1 MNNITQTQV
10 KQAIDSFL
18 TALFDKKALALLKS
32 SENAIEDNNLEAQ
45 TQAQE
50 GIEKIQEKYALD
62 AWMEYANSW
71 MSEQLSFG
79 THISKGIHASSKGD
93 NVIYMASAS
102 IHERP
107 IVGHHSIANPLTD
120 ASGNAAAL
128 PLAAFVQVQVYDE
141 QDNYPTIS
149 ELIEAQHPALSGVF
163 HSNPDISKQ
172 IQDTFY
178 KLVVAHIDTPTTD
191 ELNKQLLWPIAEEDQ
206 SQDSAYHCI
215 IPLYPTALT
224 HHLYEKIQDIKFSD
238 ANTLAKKNKDKLNE
252 VQTPYNIIKDLAV
265 VNIGGSNPQGV
276 SQLMS
281 KKRGKTYLLP
291 SLPPSFIQTQ
301 AFSFS
306 KNSSSIFNAKT
317 MAYKTRNTLDALY
330 KIIGTRHNNMSI
342 RDARKAILDDL
353 LLQILK
359 IANGVQSNRS
369 AGWSKDYHN
378 LDYAEKLWLDPFRG
392 ELESEAD
399 FKTDFEKGHWQQE
412 IEAKFAAWLQTLL
425 QKEFP
430 KLEKDFG
437 DSEHNQWEREMADAL
452 TESKR
457 LGQGAFA

>member
-1 MNNITQTQV
+1 MNNITQVHV
-10 KQAIDSFL
+10 KQAINSFL
-18 TALFDKKALALLKS
+18 TVQYDKKAVPLLKNLD
-32 SENAIEDNNLEAQ
+32 NAIEDNDLDAQVQVQEAIKK
-45 TQAQE
+45 A
-50 GIEKIQEKYALD
+50 QEKYALN
-62 AWMEYANSW
+62 AWMEYADSW

-79 THISKGIHASSKGD
+79 THISKGVHASSKGD
-93 NVIYMASAS
+93 NVIYMASPS

-107 IVGHHSIANPLTD
+107 IVGHHSIDNPLTD

-128 PLAAFVQVQVYDE
+128 PLAAFVQILIHDAQNDSI
-141 QDNYPTIS
+141 TMS
-149 ELIEAQHPALSGVF
+149 ELIEAQHPAVSGVF
-163 HSNPDISKQ
+163 HSNPEVSKK
-172 IQDTFY
+172 IQNTFY

-206 SQDSAYHCI
+206 SQDSAYHCV

-238 ANTLAKKNKDKLNE
+238 ANTLSRKNRGKVNE
-252 VQTPYNIIKDLAV
+252 LQTPYRTIKDLAV

-291 SLPPSFIQTQ
+291 SLPPSFTQTQ

-317 MAYKTRNTLDALY
+317 MAYNTRHTLDALY
-330 KIIGTRHNNMSI
+330 KIIGTKHNNMSI
-342 RDARKAILDDL
+342 RDTRKVIIDDL

-359 IANGVQSNRS
+359 IANGIQSNKS
-369 AGWSKDYHN
+369 AGWSMEYQN

-392 ELESEAD
+392 EIESEAD
-399 FKTDFEKGHWQQE
+399 FKTDFAKGHWQQE
-412 IEAKFAAWLQTLL
+412 IEAKFAAWLQNLL
-425 QKEFP
+425 KNEFP
-430 KLEKDFG
+430 KLEKEFG
-437 DSEHNQWEREMADAL
+437 DSEHNEWEREMADAL
-452 TESKR
+452 KESKR